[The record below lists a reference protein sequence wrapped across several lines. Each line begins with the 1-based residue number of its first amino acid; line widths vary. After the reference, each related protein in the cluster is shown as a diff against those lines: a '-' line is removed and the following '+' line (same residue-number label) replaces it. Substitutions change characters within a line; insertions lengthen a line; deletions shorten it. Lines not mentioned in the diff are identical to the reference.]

1 MQPLCEESSMLIFQA
16 PKCPQGILVQSLPV
30 MYYPGFVMMYYYHY
44 SEEKSVKS
52 FPFIKIKELPHIHT
66 RNM

>member
-16 PKCPQGILVQSLPV
+16 PKCPQGILLQSLPV

-44 SEEKSVKS
+44 SAEKSVKS
-52 FPFIKIKELPHIHT
+52 FPF
-66 RNM
+66 